1 MSDHPHRGDSKTPG
15 GFWEAFV
22 LWLLER
28 PLASLVLLV
37 LLVLAGVAFAPFDW
51 NLSALPRA
59 PVAVDAI
66 PDIGENQQIIFT
78 EWPGHSPRDVEDQIT
93 YPLTTSLLG
102 VAGVRTVRSTSA
114 FGFSSIYVIFDDDVD
129 FYWSRSRVLEK
140 LSSLPPETV
149 PDGVRPTLGPDA
161 TALGQVFWYTLE
173 GRNPDG
179 KTVGGWDL
187 HELRSIQDWTVRY
200 ALQAVPG
207 VAEVASIGG
216 YVREYQVDVDSEA
229 LRANGVSLQ
238 QVAAAVRDSNLDVG
252 ARTLEINRV
261 EYVVRGLGFIKD
273 RSDIEESVVAS
284 RDHTPIRIRDV
295 ARVTLGPALRR
306 GALDDGGAPAVG
318 GIVVARYRENALHVI
333 DRVKQRIDE
342 IAPGLPTRVLD
353 DGTVSRVTIVPYY
366 DRTDLIKETLAT
378 LSDALYQEVLIAVLV
393 VIFFLRSLPVSFVVS
408 SMLPLSVLGAFVLMK
423 YFDVEANIMALA
435 GIAIAIGTVV
445 DMGIVVVDNV
455 VQHFDRDRVQVP
467 SVRTVAA
474 AVGEVAGAVLTS
486 ALTTIISF
494 LPVLALTSAEARLFT
509 PLALAKT
516 FAMTAAIVLSL
527 AVLPVIC
534 WLFLRPSYRVDRDR
548 WGERDR
554 ARSGAPRFSPPAFEG
569 LLLIV
574 GAAAFAFSP
583 WLGALLIVLALVRL
597 GVGFATPEL
606 QAGWRCMEAIVIVC
620 VTAFYLAT
628 AWAPLGHGS
637 GTLLNVVFVAL
648 FLVGV
653 STLFFWFQRI
663 YPHLLRLCLAN
674 KAAFLTIPSALI
686 VAAMFAWIGFANV
699 FNFLPES
706 VLKSRPGLRLTQT
719 FPGLGREYMP
729 PFDEGAFLYM
739 PVTMP
744 HASIGEVGEM
754 LQDLDMAIASVPEV
768 DRVVGK
774 LGRAETAL
782 DPAPV
787 SMIEAV
793 IKYKPEFRFDEDGRP
808 VRQWR
813 DHVKT
818 SDDIWR
824 EIANAGQRPGL
835 TSAPLLMP
843 IAARNIMLQ
852 SGMRSPMGIKVSGP
866 DLEAI
871 EEFGL
876 ALESI
881 IRSVPGVRTD
891 TVFAERVVGK
901 PYIEIDIDREAI
913 ARYGLSVVQVQ
924 NVLQVALGGAAL
936 THTVEGRERYPVRV
950 RYAREERDSLPALE
964 RIFVPTSEGE
974 QVPLSQI
981 AAIEY
986 VKGPQVIR
994 SEDTFLTSY
1003 VLFDKKAAL
1012 AEVDLVGRVAR
1023 EVDAHIE
1030 AGQLQ
1035 VPPGVSYR
1043 FAGTYENQLRTERR
1057 LLVLIPIAL
1066 ILIVLLLYLQFRR
1079 VWIAAIV
1086 FAGVLV
1092 ACSGG
1097 FLLLWLY
1104 SAPWFLNFEV
1114 FGASLRDLFRVGP
1127 TNVSIAVGV
1136 GFIALFGIATDDGVV
1151 MATYL
1156 DQRFR
1161 RTKPDSVGAIRDEVV
1176 KAGLRRIRPCL
1187 MTTATTLLA
1196 LLPVISAVGK
1206 GSDVMTPMALPIV
1219 GGMTIELL
1227 TLFIVPVL
1235 YAARK
1240 ERALRY

>member
-1 MSDHPHRGDSKTPG
+1 MADEPLQD
-15 GFWEAFV
+15 EAGNSTSPWTRFV

-28 PLASLVLLV
+28 PLASLVLLF
-37 LLVLAGVAFAPFDW
+37 LLVIAGVGVAPFDW
-51 NLSALPRA
+51 GLSNVPRS
-59 PVAVDAI
+59 PIAVDAI
-66 PDIGENQQIIFT
+66 PDVGENQQIIFT

-149 PDGVRPTLGPDA
+149 PAGVRPTLGPDA

-173 GRNPDG
+173 GRSPDG
-179 KTVGGWDL
+179 RTVDGWDL

-200 ALQAVPG
+200 ALQSVPG

-284 RDHTPIRIRDV
+284 RDHTPIRVRDV
-295 ARVTLGPALRR
+295 ARVSLGPALRR

-318 GIVVARYRENALHVI
+318 GIVVARYRANALDVI
-333 DRVKQRIDE
+333 DRVKQRVDE
-342 IAPGLPTRVLD
+342 ISSGLPSRVLP
-353 DGTVSRVTIVPYY
+353 DGTVSRVTVVPYY

-378 LSDALYQEVLIAVLV
+378 LSGTLHQQLLIAILV
-393 VIFFLRSLPVSFVVS
+393 VVLFLRSLPVSFVVS

-423 YFDVEANIMALA
+423 QFDVEANIMALA

-445 DMGIVVVDNV
+445 DMAIVIVDNV
-455 VQHFDRDRVQVP
+455 IQHFDRRRGVEL
-467 SVRTVAA
+467 SVRTVAE
-474 AVGEVAGAVLTS
+474 AVGEVAGAVTTS

-516 FAMTAAIVLSL
+516 FVMTAAIVLSL
-527 AVLPVIC
+527 VVLPVVC
-534 WLFLRPSYRVDRDR
+534 WLFIRRNPESTED
-548 WGERDR
+548 
-554 ARSGAPRFSPPAFEG
+554 ARSSAARFHPFDALLCLG
-569 LLLIV
+569 GILLLWFHPVLGTVLVILATIRV
-574 GAAAFAFSP
+574 AARLVSP
-583 WLGALLIVLALVRL
+583 SFRSGWSILETVLVVAV
-597 GVGFATPEL
+597 
-606 QAGWRCMEAIVIVC
+606 VI
-620 VTAFYLAT
+620 FYLSR
-628 AWAPLGHGS
+628 AWQPLGQGAS
-637 GTLLNVVFVAL
+637 VIASVLFVAVL
-648 FLVGV
+648 SLVV
-653 STLFFWFQRI
+653 IALFFLFQRV
-663 YPHLLRLCLAN
+663 YPQLLRLCLSN
-674 KAAFLTIPSALI
+674 KKTFLTIPTALFV
-686 VAAMFAWIGFANV
+686 VAMIAWVGFANV
-699 FNFLPES
+699 FSFLPQAFAQ
-706 VLKSRPGLRLTQT
+706 SRPGLRLAEA

-744 HASIGEVGEM
+744 HASIGEVSEM
-754 LQDLDMAIASVPEV
+754 LQDLDMAIAGVPEV

-793 IKYKPEFRFDEDGRP
+793 VAYKPEYIEGENGRP
-808 VRQWR
+808 IRQWR
-813 DHVKT
+813 DHIKT
-818 SDDIWR
+818 SDDIWE
-824 EIANAGQRPGL
+824 EIAKAADRPGL

-843 IAARNIMLQ
+843 IAARNVMLQ
-852 SGMRSPMGIKVSGP
+852 SGMRSPMGIKVSGR
-866 DLEAI
+866 DLHSIEA
-871 EEFGL
+871 FGL

-881 IRSVPGVRTD
+881 VRAVPGVRPD
-891 TVFAERVVGK
+891 TVFAERVIGK

-936 THTVEGRERYPVRV
+936 THTVEGRERYAVRV

-974 QVPLSQI
+974 QVPLSHI
-981 AAIEY
+981 ASIQY

-1003 VLFDKKAAL
+1003 VLFDKEAEL
-1012 AEVDLVGRVAR
+1012 AEVDLVGRVAW
-1023 EVDAHIE
+1023 EVE
-1030 AGQLQ
+1030 ARIDRGELI

-1043 FAGTYENQLRTERR
+1043 FAGTYENQLRTEQR

-1066 ILIVLLLYLQFRR
+1066 LLIVLLLYLQFRR
-1079 VWIAAIV
+1079 LWIAAIV

-1104 SAPWFLNFEV
+1104 SAPWFLNFDLLGV
-1114 FGASLRDLFRVGP
+1114 SLRELFRVGP
-1127 TNVSIAVGV
+1127 INVSIAVGV

-1161 RTKPDSVGAIRDEVV
+1161 RKKPTSVEEIRGAVV
-1176 KAGLRRIRPCL
+1176 TAGRRRIRPCL

-1196 LLPVISAVGK
+1196 LLPVVSAVGK
-1206 GSDVMTPMALPIV
+1206 GSDVMMPMALPIV

-1227 TLFIVPVL
+1227 TLFVVPVL
-1235 YAARK
+1235 YCARQ
-1240 ERALRY
+1240 ERALRSTGI